1 MLNAQSSSLLSPP
14 LASFVVSP
22 ASDTEQDAAVKLD
35 QERAEIVAKYDKV
48 RRTLPSVSVKAHR
61 SFGEAENPQQLLFF
75 FSLLWSSEA
84 KFQPLGHA
92 ETPPNFITLW

>member
-48 RRTLPSVSVKAHR
+48 RRMLPSVSVKAHR

-75 FSLLWSSEA
+75 SSLLWSSEA
-84 KFQPLGHA
+84 KFQPLSHA

>member
-14 LASFVVSP
+14 LPSFVVSP

-48 RRTLPSVSVKAHR
+48 RQTLPSVSVKAHR
-61 SFGEAENPQQLLFF
+61 SFGEAENLQQLLFF
-75 FSLLWSSEA
+75 PPSCGHPKPNSSHSVMLRLH
-84 KFQPLGHA
+84 Q
-92 ETPPNFITLW
+92 TS